1 MTGAHAAVTVVTAA
15 TPARLDDVARLLREL
30 VAATRTPIGAP
41 ARSWAILGE
50 LRTEDTLTDNERVLA
65 HDRIGR
71 QAVRLAVDKVLSV
84 GDTRAVRG
92 LHQGVVMEGSWGDEA
107 RLADSVADARDILR
121 TDPGW
126 RPAPG
131 DVVLVAGPTADLAGL
146 ADIFAAEFGLAVRDG
161 TDAASAADGT
171 DAAGAA
177 DGGRAQ

>member
-1 MTGAHAAVTVVTAA
+1 MTGANVPVTVFTTG
-15 TPARLDDVARLLREL
+15 TPARLEDVARLLRDL
-30 VAATRTPIGAP
+30 VTTARTPTGTP
-41 ARSWAILGE
+41 VRSWAILGE

-107 RLADSVADARDILR
+107 RLADSVADARDVLR
-121 TDPGW
+121 TDPDW

-131 DVVLVAGPTADLAGL
+131 DVVLIAGDTTDLAGL
-146 ADIFAAEFGLAVRDG
+146 VDIFSAEFGLAVRGGGDAG
-161 TDAASAADGT
+161 TG
-171 DAAGAA
+171 
-177 DGGRAQ
+177 